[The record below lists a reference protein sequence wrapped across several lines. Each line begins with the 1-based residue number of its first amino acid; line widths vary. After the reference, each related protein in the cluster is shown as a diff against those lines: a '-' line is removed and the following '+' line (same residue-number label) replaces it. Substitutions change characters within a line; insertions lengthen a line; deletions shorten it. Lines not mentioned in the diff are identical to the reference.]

1 MLECWLNWN
10 VVNLL
15 ENVNFDSSNCFVL
28 VVVCLFISDMLLTNY
43 TLSNGYLA
51 YNVDKCV

>member
-15 ENVNFDSSNCFVL
+15 KNVNFDSNCFVL
-28 VVVCLFISDMLLTNY
+28 VVVCLFISDMLLTN
-43 TLSNGYLA
+43 LSNGYLA
-51 YNVDKCV
+51 YNGDKCV